1 MTPLSL
7 GSAWTRR
14 GIQTRVMLLVGV
26 GVLASLAILGGVAWY
41 ALTAV
46 AERLA
51 AGRELLAGAV
61 ATHLDVVIEDELSIL
76 QGIPASPRFDLADQ
90 DPQPEDAAVRD
101 AYLRSHL
108 ARRVLL
114 VARDGRVLLA
124 EPAAADLPAPP
135 APLIAEAF
143 EGGRPAVSS
152 LVSEAGERRL
162 YLLLPLRDWRGSVV
176 VVAVA
181 GVDPAGSRFSGILSP
196 FELGPTGSAQVIDGQ
211 GVVIASSD
219 RRPGFARSPHW
230 PRLRQA
236 GRGRGAAVTLA
247 ENGRDMVFAA
257 AGLRAAPWTVAIR
270 QDQVETFAEA
280 RRLRRAILWL
290 GPTLLALALVFAWGA
305 ARSVR
310 RPIGLLTRSA
320 ERIASGNLEQP
331 IPPLPE
337 DEIGRLGRS
346 LEGMRVA
353 LKASLD
359 EIAAANLALEGRV
372 EARTRELQGLYR
384 QLQERDRWREELL
397 RKVISAQ
404 EDERKRLARELHD
417 ETSQTLSALA
427 MKIET
432 ALAASPPGPPR
443 DRLVE
448 ARALTVRTID
458 ELHRLIFDLRPSV
471 LDDLGLLSAIRWYA
485 ERHLEPLGIIVQ
497 FEASGFERRL
507 IPELETALFRVA
519 QEAITNIAKHADAET
534 VLIQCLER
542 DDRVTIEIEDDG
554 KGFAPASLPPPAARE
569 RGLGLM
575 GMRERVELFGGTIE
589 LDSAPGQGTRV
600 SVGVPLREV
609 VNGQDT
615 GADRR

>member
-7 GSAWTRR
+7 GTAWTRR
-14 GIQTRVMLLVGV
+14 GIQTRVMLLVGA
-26 GVLASLAILGGVAWY
+26 GVLASLAILGGAAWLALASVAD
-41 ALTAV
+41 
-46 AERLA
+46 RLA
-51 AGRELLAGAV
+51 AGRELLARAV
-61 ATHLDVVIEDELSIL
+61 ATHLDVVVEDELSIL
-76 QGIPASPRFDLADQ
+76 QGIPASPRFDLADEE
-90 DPQPEDAAVRD
+90 DGPEDAAVRD

-108 ARRVLL
+108 ARQVLL
-114 VARDGRVLLA
+114 VGRDGRSRLA
-124 EPAAADLPAPP
+124 EPAAAGLPPP
-135 APLIAEAF
+135 PPRLVAEAF
-143 EGGRPAVSS
+143 AGGRPVVSS
-152 LVSEAGERRL
+152 LVSEGVSRCL
-162 YLLLPLRDWRGSVV
+162 YLLLPLRDWRGSIVL
-176 VVAVA
+176 VAVA
-181 GVDPAGSRFSGILSP
+181 AVDPAGSRFAGVVSP
-196 FELGPTGSAQVIDGQ
+196 FHLGATGVAEVLDGQ
-211 GVVIASSD
+211 GLVIARSD
-219 RRPGFARSPHW
+219 RQPSFAPSPHW
-230 PRLRQA
+230 ARVRDGLRGQ
-236 GRGRGAAVTLA
+236 GAAVALVEEGGEA
-247 ENGRDMVFAA
+247 VVAA
-257 AGLRAAPWTVAIR
+257 AALRTAPWAVVVR

-280 RRLRRAILWL
+280 LRLRRAILWL

-310 RPIGLLTRSA
+310 RPIGLLTLSA
-320 ERIASGNLEQP
+320 ERIAAGDLDQP

-346 LEGMRVA
+346 LERMRVA
-353 LKASLD
+353 LKRSLD

-372 EARTRELQGLYR
+372 DERTRELQGLYR

-432 ALAASPPGPPR
+432 ALASAPPGAAR
-443 DRLVE
+443 DRLAE
-448 ARALTVRTID
+448 ARALTVRTLD

-507 IPELETALFRVA
+507 RPELETALFRVA
-519 QEAITNIAKHADAET
+519 QEAITNIAKHAGAET

-542 DDRVTIEIEDDG
+542 DDGVAIEIEDDG
-554 KGFAPASLPPPAARE
+554 KGFVPASLPPPAARE

-589 LDSAPGQGTRV
+589 VDSAPGQGTRV
-600 SVGVPLREV
+600 SVSVPLREDDD
-609 VNGQDT
+609 GQDPR
-615 GADRR
+615 ADRR

>member
-1 MTPLSL
+1 MTPRLL

-14 GIQTRVMLLVGV
+14 GIQTRVMLLVGA
-26 GVLASLAILGGVAWY
+26 GVLASLAILGGAAWY

-46 AERLA
+46 ADRLA
-51 AGRELLAGAV
+51 GGRSLLARSV
-61 ATHLDVVIEDELSIL
+61 ATHLDVVLEDELSNL
-76 QGIPASPRFDLADQ
+76 QGIPASPRFELADE
-90 DPQPEDAAVRD
+90 DPQPEVAAVRD

-108 ARRVLL
+108 ARHVML
-114 VARDGRVLLA
+114 VARDLRVLVA
-124 EPAAADLPAPP
+124 EPSPSGPAPS
-135 APLIAEAF
+135 AALVVEAF
-143 EGGRPAVSS
+143 ESGRPVVSP
-152 LVSEAGERRL
+152 LVAEAGDRRL
-162 YLLLPLRDWRGSVV
+162 YLVLPLRDWRGTIAVLA
-176 VVAVA
+176 VAVI
-181 GVDPAGSRFSGILSP
+181 DPAGARFSGILSP
-196 FELGPTGSAQVIDGQ
+196 FELGPTGTAEILDGE
-211 GVVIASSD
+211 GVVIAQSG
-219 RRPGFARSPHW
+219 RRATFERAAGWTHAAEAAR
-230 PRLRQA
+230 RR
-236 GRGRGAAVTLA
+236 AAVTLVH
-247 ENGRDMVFAA
+247 GGQGTVVAA
-257 AGLRAAPWTVAIR
+257 APLRTAPWVVVVR
-270 QDQVETFAEA
+270 QDQAETFAEA
-280 RRLRRAILWL
+280 RRLRRAMLWL

-310 RPIGLLTRSA
+310 RPLALLTQAA
-320 ERIASGNLEQP
+320 ERIASGDLEQP
-331 IPPLPE
+331 IPRLPE
-337 DEIGRLGRS
+337 DEVGRLGRS

-359 EIAAANLALEGRV
+359 EIASANLALEERV
-372 EARTRELQGLYR
+372 EARTRELQDLYR
-384 QLQERDRWREELL
+384 ELQERERWREELL

-432 ALAASPPGPPR
+432 ALAASPPGTLR

-448 ARALTVRTID
+448 ARALTVRTLD

-507 IPELETALFRVA
+507 RPELETALFRVA
-519 QEAITNIAKHADAET
+519 QEAITNIAKHAGADT

-542 DDRVTIEIEDDG
+542 DGRVTIEIEDDG
-554 KGFAPASLPPPAARE
+554 KGFVPESLPPPAARE
-569 RGLGLM
+569 RGLGLL

-600 SVGVPLREV
+600 KVSVKVQEV
-609 VNGQDT
+609 ADGQDT
-615 GADRR
+615 GVDRR